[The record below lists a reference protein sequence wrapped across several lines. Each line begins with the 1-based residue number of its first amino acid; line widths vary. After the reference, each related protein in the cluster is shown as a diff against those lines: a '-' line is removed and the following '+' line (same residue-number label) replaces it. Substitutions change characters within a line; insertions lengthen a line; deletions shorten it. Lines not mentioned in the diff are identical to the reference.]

1 MNWNLPKFFIIV
13 KGAALSKIREEGAV
27 DQGRVGK
34 FERSAILTAALTNF
48 LLNLVKFINVIKRRL
63 ATKHANKTKFA

>member
-1 MNWNLPKFFIIV
+1 MIKDSVI
-13 KGAALSKIREEGAV
+13 SKIREEDAV

-48 LLNLVKFINVIKRRL
+48 LLNLVKFINVMKEVGYE
-63 ATKHANKTKFA
+63 ACK